1 MRRVVAGVNEMGR
14 SYVVSDEDLA
24 DEALLWST
32 DLAQGDG
39 AAEVE
44 RLDPAHVVTA
54 FEPPPGGHRWVMGVF
69 PPESDPDL
77 AASRRQ
83 IPGMDERGVHG
94 TRTIDYDLVLDGS
107 LQLDLDEGSVELHAG
122 DAAVLVAAPHGWR
135 NTGDRPARLLALLAS
150 LV

>member
-1 MRRVVAGVNEMGR
+1 MGR

-107 LQLDLDEGSVELHAG
+107 LQLDLDEGRRRTG
-122 DAAVLVAAPHGWR
+122 RCAARMAQHR
-135 NTGDRPARLLALLAS
+135 RPARPPAGAVGVPGLMRADRRCIEDEHKET
-150 LV
+150 